1 MARRKQRKFSPQ
13 FMTDAVALVRTGGKT
28 IAEVVKQFDLSETA
42 LRGWVKRAEV
52 DAGLGPPHALTTAER
67 AELIELRKR
76 LKRAE
81 MERDILKKATAFFAK
96 ESA

>member
-1 MARRKQRKFSPQ
+1 VSTKRGNF
-13 FMTDAVALVRTGGKT
+13 TGASG
-28 IAEVVKQFDLSETA
+28 
-42 LRGWVKRAEV
+42 
-52 DAGLGPPHALTTAER
+52 ALTTAER
-67 AELIELRKR
+67 AELVDLRKR